1 VWLCVKVKYCF
12 MVVEPQRRIKNN
24 QVYINFYINV
34 LYMFYVCTLVF
45 YDMFVIMVY
54 FVFVTWGSKN

>member
-1 VWLCVKVKYCF
+1 
-12 MVVEPQRRIKNN
+12 
-24 QVYINFYINV
+24 
-34 LYMFYVCTLVF
+34 MFYVCTLVF